1 MAANPAAA
9 GGLEQAAAVA
19 GAGAGGTSDPLDDMR
34 AIFAMLGMKI
44 TQRDG
49 MINAHNLMGMYDFDY
64 IRVNDAGSFIKV
76 WNDTFRAVAMKVGI
90 PTHSKL
96 QGFLYW

>member
-1 MAANPAAA
+1 MTAA
-9 GGLEQAAAVA
+9 GE
-19 GAGAGGTSDPLDDMR
+19 GTGRTADPLDDMR

-76 WNDTFRAVAMKVGI
+76 RNDTSRALATKVGM
-90 PTHSKL
+90 PTQRKL